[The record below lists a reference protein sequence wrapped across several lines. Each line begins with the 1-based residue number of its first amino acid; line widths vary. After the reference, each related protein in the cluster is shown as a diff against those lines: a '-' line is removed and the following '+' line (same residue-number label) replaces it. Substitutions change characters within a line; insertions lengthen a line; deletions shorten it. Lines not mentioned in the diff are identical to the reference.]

1 MTPAPAPGVLL
12 DASAIAEHL
21 RLLGKDPA
29 LTRFRAFPHKN
40 NPNKRQ
46 IGARKAQ
53 GLNLATFTQWQRE
66 GRGLYAVINDGGDKK
81 DQISACRAFW
91 LEWDDRPVAWQ
102 LTAWQSLG
110 LPEPTFIVATGG
122 RSLHLYW
129 VLETPIDS
137 DQWEPIQAALLHHAQ
152 ADPNVKD
159 CSRVL
164 RLAGS
169 AYIDAQG
176 RPQDRVTIVRAAG
189 ARYTVD
195 TIAAALA
202 AASASAEP
210 EPAPAAPQRPRIAL
224 DDARPAG
231 FTPHSLDEIRQ
242 ALGHIP
248 PRTSG
253 SYEFHRNVLWGLIA
267 AVQDV
272 GGTIEQ
278 AIGLMEAHS
287 PSATN
292 GWDVE
297 QVARSGNGSV
307 TAGTFW
313 HHARAAGF
321 RGSAG
326 ASRAAAGPHG
336 PGSSATDDPA
346 EPDPERPSRPP
357 SEVIAELL
365 ETLLDLQT
373 STGDTWAKEHA
384 IRADLWRLGVPASA
398 IDERTYYALAKRWN
412 LPLQASHDGGRR
424 GRSIADPLDSQAVD
438 LVPGFLLWQ
447 RDHVLFGAGGSGKT
461 MAAAALAVCC
471 IKGQPF
477 LDQEIPPSITGKVL
491 WIGTD
496 GGEGARAMV
505 REYLEDLGVADDP
518 EVVAGLNIWTAE
530 ASQGIPSW
538 AATPS
543 GLQELKD
550 ELETGGYALV
560 VIDSLKAVLEL
571 AGVNFS
577 IGPVGTLM
585 RLLQALVG
593 RHCSLLWLHHPAGGK
608 AAGKG
613 LTAAAGSQNINQ
625 IPSAVH
631 QITRQTTDRGP
642 LNAWSVHKLRG
653 APSREFT
660 YRLAEEG
667 FQLVDGQVT
676 KNVRAALLDS
686 IDLRSR
692 QGITTAT
699 TYLHQEMP
707 QQNESTIRN
716 NLTWLRKRGLIRKAG
731 RLWELTHQGQKLLRL
746 SVEGLDLNHWLSG
759 TNPLP

>member
-29 LTRFRAFPHKN
+29 ATRFRAFAHKDNPHKVD
-40 NPNKRQ
+40 
-46 IGARKAQ
+46 IGARKRQ
-53 GLNLATFTQWQRE
+53 GLDIAILTRWQRE
-66 GRGLYAVINDGGDKK
+66 GRGIYIVINDGGDSKGS
-81 DQISACRAFW
+81 ITACRAFW
-91 LEWDDRPVAWQ
+91 VEWDDRPTAWQ
-102 LTAWQSLG
+102 LNAWKELG

-129 VLETPIDS
+129 VLA
-137 DQWEPIQAALLHHAQ
+137 EPIAPDIWAPVQAALLAHAG
-152 ADPNVKD
+152 ADQSVKD
-159 CSRVL
+159 PSRVL

-169 AYIDAQG
+169 AYIGPDSL
-176 RPQDRVTIVRAAG
+176 PQERVAIVRSAG
-189 ARYTVD
+189 ATYTVD

-202 AASASAEP
+202 AATAEP
-210 EPAPAAPQRPRIAL
+210 ELPPAPSPRQGIPL
-224 DDARPAG
+224 DDGPTAG
-231 FTPHSLDEIRQ
+231 FTPHDLAEIRQ

-248 PRTSG
+248 PRTPG
-253 SYEFHRNVLWGLIA
+253 SYEFHRNVLWGLVA
-267 AVQDV
+267 AVQEV

-278 AIGLMEAHS
+278 AINLMEAHS
-287 PSATN
+287 PSASN

-313 HHARAAGF
+313 HHARAHGF
-321 RGSAG
+321 KGTRASTTPPSSSSAG
-326 ASRAAAGPHG
+326 
-336 PGSSATDDPA
+336 DDDAQPEA
-346 EPDPERPSRPP
+346 DPERPSRPP
-357 SEVIAELL
+357 SEIIAELF

-373 STGDTWAKEHA
+373 ATGDTWAKEHA
-384 IRADLWRLGVPASA
+384 IRAELWRLGVPASA
-398 IDERTYYALAKRWN
+398 IDERLYYALAKRWD

-438 LVPGFLLWQ
+438 LIPGFLLWQ

-461 MAAAALAVCC
+461 MAAASLAVCC
-471 IKGQPF
+471 IKGLPF
-477 LDQEIPPSITGKVL
+477 LDQEIPPSTTGKVL

-530 ASQGIPSW
+530 ASQGISSW

-571 AGVNFS
+571 AGINFS

-608 AAGKG
+608 SAGKG
-613 LTAAAGSQNINQ
+613 LAAAAGSQNINQ

-642 LNAWSVHKLRG
+642 LNTWDVHKLRG

-660 YRLAEEG
+660 YRLAEDG
-667 FQLVDGQVT
+667 FQVVDGQVT

-686 IDLRSR
+686 IALREE

-699 TYLHQEMP
+699 SYIHQEMP
-707 QQNESTIRN
+707 QQNESTVRN
-716 NLTWLRKRGLIRKAG
+716 NLTWLRKRGFIRKNG
-731 RLWELTHQGQKLLRL
+731 RQWLLTHQGRKLLGFMHQG
-746 SVEGLDLNHWLSG
+746 VDLNHWLKG
-759 TNPLP
+759 NDA